1 MGKKIFVTYKYSDS
15 NVPQTNGIYKTTV
28 RDYVD
33 ALQDLLEKEDHINKG
48 EEDGEDLS
56 DFKDETIASKL
67 RDKIYDS
74 SISIIMISKG
84 MKDSSMPES
93 DQWIPWEV
101 SYSLKEHT
109 RGDKT
114 SRTNAVLAV
123 VLPDA
128 MGKYDYYIQDDS
140 CPHCK
145 CRLLKTN
152 SLFKIISSNMFNI
165 KKPEYTECANH
176 SGGGKVYKGYSSYIN
191 SVKWID
197 FKSDINKYIK
207 IASDINENIDNYTIT
222 KIIP

>member
-1 MGKKIFVTYKYSDS
+1 MGRKIFVTYKYSDS
-15 NVPQTNGIYKTTV
+15 NVPQANGVNKTTV

-33 ALQDLLEKEDHINKG
+33 ALQKLIDREDHINKG

-56 DFKDETIASKL
+56 DFTNETIASKL
-67 RDKIYDS
+67 RDKIFDS

-84 MKDSSMPES
+84 MKDTSLPES

-101 SYSLKEHT
+101 SYSLKEQT

-114 SRTNAVLAV
+114 SRTNAVLAL
-123 VLPDA
+123 VLPDST
-128 MGKYDYYIQDDS
+128 GSYSYYIQDDS

-152 SLFKIISSNMFNI
+152 ELFKIISLNMFNI
-165 KKPEYTECANH
+165 KKPEYIECSDHA
-176 SGGGKVYKGYSSYIN
+176 GGGKVYKGYSSYIY
-191 SVKWID
+191 SVKWVD
-197 FKSDINKYIK
+197 FESDINKYIK
-207 IASDINENIDNYTIT
+207 IATDINENIDNYSIT